1 MHTTPMNEAL
11 SANLKNVI
19 PDSYPDWRVD
29 FSKLSLGKGDIT
41 GARDLLLSALQPGQI
56 LFNWNGNARAWRSSG
71 RDLVYVAAYCE
82 DLQDW
87 LTHVGSVY
95 RKDGSFILDAEPF
108 SGFRAHVYLGF
119 ISDLWNDCSNSK
131 YLGEVDVL

>member
-1 MHTTPMNEAL
+1 MGQL
-11 SANLKNVI
+11 F
-19 PDSYPDWRVD
+19 
-29 FSKLSLGKGDIT
+29 FSWNGRFRGKGC
-41 GARDLLLSALQPGQI
+41 G
-56 LFNWNGNARAWRSSG
+56 G

-82 DLQDW
+82 DLQQW

-119 ISDLWNDCSNSK
+119 ISDFWNESSNSE

>member
-1 MHTTPMNEAL
+1 MNEAL

-29 FSKLSLGKGDIT
+29 FSSLSLGKGDIT
-41 GARDLLLSALQPGQI
+41 GARDLLLSATQPGQ
-56 LFNWNGNARAWRSSG
+56 LFFTWNGNFHGKKSWG
-71 RDLVYVAAYCE
+71 RDMVYVAAYCE

-87 LTHVGSVY
+87 LTHVGSVC

-119 ISDLWNDCSNSK
+119 ISDLWDDCSNSK